1 MPQFMEPKEQLVT
14 FQKFT
19 QSFLSKKN
27 NSKCTE
33 TKVKKGFSSLARKK
47 GRPNLAEDEML
58 QKMRDV
64 ITGSHLAVTIISR
77 KMVIAIGPSV
87 IKDNQPK
94 LLKEFGR
101 SLNEGWAQNILKN
114 MYWVKRKEITGKIK
128 PYVKF

>member
-1 MPQFMEPKEQLVT
+1 MLQFMEPKEQLVT

-64 ITGSHLAVTIISR
+64 ITGSRLAVTVMVNYSNGKISKNGNLRLGQKLSRIIS
-77 KMVIAIGPSV
+77 
-87 IKDNQPK
+87 
-94 LLKEFGR
+94 
-101 SLNEGWAQNILKN
+101 QN
-114 MYWVKRKEITGKIK
+114 V
-128 PYVKF
+128 